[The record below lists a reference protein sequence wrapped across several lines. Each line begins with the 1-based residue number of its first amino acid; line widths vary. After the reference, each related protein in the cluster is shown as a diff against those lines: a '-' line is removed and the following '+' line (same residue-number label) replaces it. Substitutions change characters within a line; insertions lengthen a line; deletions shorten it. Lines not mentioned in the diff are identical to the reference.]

1 MDNIAFLY
9 TTDHPIVRVVDAG
22 DYFDA
27 EAMYKKFLA
36 AGPTDKEFIRI
47 INTDDLALR
56 DLQHVCSFLEVEPP
70 CNFSVI
76 SKEELRRLTN
86 AMIGYGK
93 RWKFSTAFTNDA
105 HALAQEK
112 EIQGRP

>member
-47 INTDDLALR
+47 I
-56 DLQHVCSFLEVEPP
+56 
-70 CNFSVI
+70 SVI
-76 SKEELRRLTN
+76 SKQELERLTS